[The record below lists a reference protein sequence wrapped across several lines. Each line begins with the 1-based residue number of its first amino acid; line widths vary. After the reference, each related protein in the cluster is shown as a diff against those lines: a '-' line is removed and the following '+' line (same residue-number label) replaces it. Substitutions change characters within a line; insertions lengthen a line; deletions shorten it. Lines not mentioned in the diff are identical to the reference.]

1 MDAYE
6 DESMN
11 RTLAAA
17 AAGLSAVL
25 LAAGCGNS
33 ATASTNPSY
42 ASLLASYGDTVGASA
57 KATVSPTPAK
67 LIANMERMDKVMG
80 LDWLQQVCQTASDA
94 TVVGITGAKAAAD
107 FAAGYDVT
115 APAGAPSAR
124 IVYGRILGICASKG
138 LR

>member
-1 MDAYE
+1 MKRPIA
-6 DESMN
+6 
-11 RTLAAA
+11 TA
-17 AAGLSAVL
+17 AAGLSAVV

-33 ATASTNPSY
+33 ATASTHPSY

-67 LIANMERMDKVMG
+67 LVANMEGMDKVMG

-94 TVVGITGAKAAAD
+94 TVVGIKFSKAEAD
-107 FAAGYDVT
+107 FAKGYDVT

-124 IVYGRILGICASKG
+124 IVYGRIVGICASKG